1 MKPIVYK
8 CRVLLE
14 CESTSYELRVVG
26 QQGCKLQTNERESYE
41 VTSLWGCEQT

>member
-14 CESTSYELRVVG
+14 REPTSYELRANELRVVG
-26 QQGCKLQTNERESYE
+26 QQGCKLRTNEPESYE
-41 VTSLWGCEQT
+41 VKSL